1 MRTDAALTS
10 NFFEVKDLTIYFDDE
25 NVCSEDMTDKNTLQI
40 IALACAVITVFAV
53 AITVGCIGNGTAGNA
68 NNANNAVNAGN
79 TENAVGTD
87 KPVGTG
93 GTGSGLIGTEW
104 VLESI
109 ANETGLQ
116 PVTKGVTVTLK
127 FDEKT
132 LGGNGGCNGYGAN
145 YTTDGNKLSIN
156 QESFMSTMMYCDVS
170 SPTEAAYKAAL
181 TKVASYKISGD
192 KLELYDENSKLLLVF
207 NVMTA

>member
-1 MRTDAALTS
+1 
-10 NFFEVKDLTIYFDDE
+10 
-25 NVCSEDMTDKNTLQI
+25 MTDKNTLKI
-40 IALACAVITVFAV
+40 IALACAVIAVFAV
-53 AITVGCIGNGTAGNA
+53 AITVGCLGNGTAGTA
-68 NNANNAVNAGN
+68 GNAVNAGN
-79 TENAVGTD
+79 TGNAVGTD

-116 PVTKGVTVTLK
+116 PVPKGVTVTLK

-156 QESFMSTMMYCDVS
+156 QESFMSTMMYCDFS

-192 KLELYDENSKLLLVF
+192 KLELYDENGKVLLVF
-207 NVMTA
+207 KKLTA